1 MLLSELARPTRHELI
16 GRDVEVKEL
25 IYNSRKVKNGD
36 VFCCIVGTFADG
48 HKYAQQAVDAGA
60 AALVVER
67 RLPLDVPQLLV
78 PNTRVAM
85 AEMAAGYYG
94 YKWAEELDAD
104 AFKAFKETGIFN
116 KKTADK
122 FLHMLQ
128 AGDTVDPMELYVGFR
143 GKKPTVDALL
153 ERDGIKK

>member
-67 RLPLDVPQLLV
+67 KLDIDVPQHDWRH
-78 PNTRVAM
+78 NHRHRAHH
-85 AEMAAGYYG
+85 AG
-94 YKWAEELDAD
+94 
-104 AFKAFKETGIFN
+104 
-116 KKTADK
+116 
-122 FLHMLQ
+122 
-128 AGDTVDPMELYVGFR
+128 
-143 GKKPTVDALL
+143 
-153 ERDGIKK
+153 ER